1 MIKCLFQK
9 ELKLNL
15 QVQSVLYGKKNPLEL
30 NRFNFEPKSR
40 RAWNEIIVLASQV
53 SKVSAYPRLQQITQ
67 RENSLKTIQQSPS

>member
-1 MIKCLFQK
+1 MIKCLIQK

-15 QVQSVLYGKKNPLEL
+15 QVQSVLYGKNPLEL

-40 RAWNEIIVLASQV
+40 RGWNEIIVLASQV